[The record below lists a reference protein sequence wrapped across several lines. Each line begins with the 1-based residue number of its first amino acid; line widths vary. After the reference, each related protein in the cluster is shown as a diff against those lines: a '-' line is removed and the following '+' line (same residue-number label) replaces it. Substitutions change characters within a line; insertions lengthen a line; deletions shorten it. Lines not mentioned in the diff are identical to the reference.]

1 VGNLKN
7 PQKNNMKQKEFDFD
21 GAVYVKERDYNRL
34 AKNHW
39 KLRDLMQD
47 QVYRTLAQISDLTQI
62 PPASVSAGL
71 RDFRKAK
78 FGGHVLN
85 RKYLGN
91 GLYSYQLILN
101 KE

>member
-1 VGNLKN
+1 MQQELV
-7 PQKNNMKQKEFDFD
+7 FD
-21 GAVYVKERDYNRL
+21 GTDYVHERDGKRL
-34 AKNHW
+34 AKNHM
-39 KLRDLMQD
+39 KLKDLMKD
-47 QVYRTLAQISDLTQI
+47 QVFRTLGQISDLTNI

-78 FGGHVLN
+78 FGSHILN

-101 KE
+101 N

>member
-1 VGNLKN
+1 M
-7 PQKNNMKQKEFDFD
+7 QQIEFKFD
-21 GAVYVKERDYNRL
+21 GAVYVKERDYDRL
-34 AKNHW
+34 ANNHY
-39 KLRDLMQD
+39 KLKDLMQD
-47 QVYRTLAQISDLTQI
+47 QVFRTLGQISDLTNI

-78 FGGHVLN
+78 FGSHILN

-101 KE
+101 NQ